1 MPRIRTIK
9 PELFQDEKITQLPI
23 VDRFVFIG
31 LISMADDAGRLL
43 DNVKVIDAFVFP
55 TTDDSARDSLARLS
69 RMSRIRRGTTA
80 SGQAVIQIVGWERH
94 QRVDH
99 PNMAAALP
107 PIETETPPPQGD
119 ASVRENGAS
128 GSREPRDNGATDS
141 RLISTTN
148 DLRSTTNDLRPTTEL
163 LLPRR
168 RKKAATAP
176 EPRESWLVPVSVA
189 WEHINGAGSFQWGEA
204 GHWLKPLN
212 RAGLAGDEIAIRLGN
227 YLACKHGEKFFNLK
241 DFAEHH
247 KLYSGPLVDEF
258 GVPTDLGRRV
268 AAGDVRRMSA

>member
-119 ASVRENGAS
+119 TSVRENGAN
-128 GSREPRDNGATDS
+128 GSREPRESLASDS
-141 RLISTTN
+141 RSISTTY
-148 DLRSTTNDLRPTTEL
+148 DLRSTTNDLH
-163 LLPRR
+163 LPRR
-168 RKKAATAP
+168 RKKAATAS

-189 WEHINGAGSFQWGEA
+189 WEHVNGAGSFPWGEA

-212 RAGLAGDEIAIRLGN
+212 RAGLTGDEIAIRLGN
-227 YLACKHGEKFFNLK
+227 YLACKQGEKFYNLK

-247 KLYSGPLVDEF
+247 KIYSGPLLDEF

-268 AAGDVRRMSA
+268 AAGDVRRLSA